1 MAMVFLMLK
10 EEGPLRVNQW
20 QKLKSSSRNDI
31 EIVSLNLKAKA
42 KNFVD
47 IFNPVSDWHV
57 TSPWLI
63 IKQVLKIDYV
73 LARGFNLD
81 AGEVFFRGL
90 QLDCI
95 VLGQFLEEKWAL
107 F

>member
-10 EEGPLRVNQW
+10 EEGPLRVNQG

-47 IFNPVSDWHV
+47 IFNPVSD
-57 TSPWLI
+57 
-63 IKQVLKIDYV
+63 
-73 LARGFNLD
+73 
-81 AGEVFFRGL
+81 
-90 QLDCI
+90 
-95 VLGQFLEEKWAL
+95 
-107 F
+107 